1 MVPRL
6 MGKHAANG
14 RRNREP
20 KHVRQYEWMLAS
32 AAYRNLP
39 CYARCLLTEL
49 GRRYNGTNNGD
60 IPMSIREAAG
70 LLRTGKDQATKAFA
84 DLQDRGFIKQNVKG
98 CFTLKARHATTW
110 VLTEYRLN
118 DQPPTKE
125 FMKWKPA

>member
-1 MVPRL
+1 MDYKL
-6 MGKHAANG
+6 
-14 RRNREP
+14 
-20 KHVRQYEWMLAS
+20 
-32 AAYRNLP
+32 
-39 CYARCLLTEL
+39 L
-49 GRRYNGTNNGD
+49 GRTGVQVSKFCFGNGTNNGD

-84 DLQDRGFIKQNVKG
+84 DLQDRGFIKPSVKG
-98 CFTLKARHATTW
+98 CFTFKARHATTW